1 MKNGI
6 KEFHFYSDR
15 MKNIPNQL
23 RFPKNPKRQRRAL
36 TESTSSLLRK
46 PDYSQY
52 ILIIVFGIVFFSS
65 VFAQK
70 QKIYTKA
77 ELVDPFEK
85 LKCDSIVAYNFQID
99 STGKK
104 KYGQQSILLKIGDLN
119 TTTILLPGKKLSKE
133 QTTKLFKLLLDT
145 LSYGGNT
152 AAGFDPHLAFVFY
165 GEKKILG
172 VINISMECNYLQ
184 ASPEIPASKYV
195 YHKLD
200 FGDGVSIV
208 FDEGFSKKGRK
219 ALKKFCTELNMF
231 YCVEKGKTIFD

>member
-15 MKNIPNQL
+15 MKNI
-23 RFPKNPKRQRRAL
+23 
-36 TESTSSLLRK
+36 
-46 PDYSQY
+46 
-52 ILIIVFGIVFFSS
+52 LIIVFGISFFSS

-70 QKIYTKA
+70 QKIYTRT
-77 ELVDPFEK
+77 ELTNPFEK
-85 LKCDSIVAYNFQID
+85 IKYDSIVAYNFQID
-99 STGKK
+99 ATGKK

-119 TTTILLPGKKLSKE
+119 MSTILLPGKKLSKE
-133 QTTKLFKLLLDT
+133 QTAKLFKLLLDT
-145 LSYGGNT
+145 LTYGGNT

-184 ASPEIPASKYV
+184 ANPEIPASKYG
-195 YHKLD
+195 YHKID

-219 ALKKFCTELNMF
+219 SLKKICAELNMF